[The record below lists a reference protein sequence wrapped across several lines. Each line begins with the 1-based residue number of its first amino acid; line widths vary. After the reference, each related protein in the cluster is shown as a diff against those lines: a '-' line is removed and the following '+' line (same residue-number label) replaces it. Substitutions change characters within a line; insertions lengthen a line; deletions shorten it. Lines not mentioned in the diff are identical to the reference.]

1 MQARKLTLVEIGVG
15 GLPSASPVA
24 PRFST
29 WFPVPFKAPDVPPA
43 NGVTPTPVA
52 DGVVLEWDAVNLEGV
67 VYVISRSES
76 QDGPWT
82 EIHRT
87 TETRYVYSD
96 GSGKTWWFQ
105 ITPTV
110 RGKTGTGTVVGV
122 VPPTTSKDLA
132 EQQAKLAAEISA
144 RIQAIADE
152 AAARA
157 AGLAQAAQDLVAEAL
172 LRQQGVTEAMQ
183 AISAEARA
191 RIDAILNEKLEREAS
206 ISREQQL
213 RQSADESLARA
224 VSEVAA
230 GSGTQF
236 DSIKLWPFNQTTE
249 GWTGNAAPTLVD
261 GWLRP
266 ANHATAPWVQSPVAL
281 AVDGSAY
288 RFVKLRVKRV
298 GSPTWSGFLQWITAT
313 DQAWNAQKRVAI
325 PEPAWDVNGVA
336 TVDVQDIAWWPAT
349 VDAIRL
355 QLGAAQTVAS
365 YYLID
370 YIAVGRPQPG
380 ASVALVQ
387 EETQARITADAAEAT
402 QRTALAV
409 QMRGNYTGT
418 DPLQLTAGLAY
429 EELKARVAAD
439 SAQVQRISTMEAR
452 MPAGAGSLATAA
464 SVTAL
469 QEATATTTN
478 ALAQSI
484 TSINVSLQNIGG
496 DNLLPNSSF
505 EDRPNDASA
514 PTWWVLG
521 GNAPSTTRT
530 YVDSDLPG
538 SVKALR
544 VAAVSTAAAGQ
555 YIETRTPD
563 KAIKVTPGQKY
574 VASAF
579 VRNGG
584 GPANPALIIWFL
596 DANGATIASAAQDVF
611 THNENTWR
619 RIVSTPRAAPA
630 NAAFARVYYR
640 TTLPNNGAA
649 ITVQM
654 DWDNV
659 QFQQGEV
666 ATQWSASTNEL
677 QGTLSATASAVSG
690 LTATVGQL
698 GTTVESQSSMI
709 TSLRND
715 LTDVSGKTTANT
727 TALQQLGG
735 RVTTAEGKIE
745 ATGSSVTKLEGQ
757 IISIGGDNLLWN
769 SSMEDAPV
777 ATAAPTGWN
786 LERIRSDVGGTFSY
800 VDSPLSG
807 GGKAVRLD
815 WTAINAKDWVG
826 LNRAGPGSNYVKVDP
841 STDYTLSSW
850 VRGSVGTKARL
861 YVQWMNASG
870 GTVLG
875 TVTLPEVVMT
885 SQWQRLILPARSRGD
900 AVLARV
906 YVGRQF
912 ADQPGAYAIEIDN
925 VQFQRGLVATE
936 YRPSGQEAIN
946 VTTQNVSAVSGLTTR
961 MTNAENKATAQA
973 DQLTV
978 LSSTLNASFNRGENL
993 NVNAMFDGDMAPF
1006 VKGNTNQQNGDVTW
1020 IFGGGQQGS
1029 AIQMVHKAGAAGSP
1043 FVYANGGRWVP
1054 LKTGRSGR
1062 KLRTVVVAKV
1072 MAGDATLTARCR
1084 VRHSAGEGNNDQT
1097 TPNLTSAWQRFVLEH
1112 PVGDDRTE
1120 AMSQVWITN
1129 RGTGDATVLVDR
1141 IEFYDVTDELLISAN
1156 ASATAGL
1163 TTAVNQQGTKLDA
1176 TAQDLVSLKTQV
1188 GNVNATAF
1196 NQMQTTVNQHDGKI
1210 NANAAAIQ
1218 GLQVKVDGMPD
1229 AAVVQEMQASIGQ
1242 LSGGNLLS
1250 NAAFVDMQG
1259 WGSSWSPEGVQGFGN
1274 YVNAWAGDPGVPFGC
1289 YAMIQAGVFDRQGS
1303 IYQWG
1308 QDTPVDGGKDYMA
1321 SAYVSA
1327 SLRKVHIRLEWLT
1340 AAGGI
1345 ISAETS
1351 ERVVPSGGGSQLNQ
1365 YTRLYVKA
1373 KAPANAASCRF
1384 ALVSTLNTAAGNNS
1398 FARWVRPML
1407 AESTPGQDKPG
1418 PWSAGGQESRASWQV
1433 NVRTDGKV
1441 AGLKLESSSG
1451 TSAFDIL
1458 ADVFR
1463 VSSPGGG
1470 QRTEYS
1476 DGNWRTYYP
1485 NGQLATRMGWWQ

>member
-43 NGVTPTPVA
+43 NGVSPTPVA
-52 DGVVLEWDAVNLEGV
+52 DGVVLEWDAVDLEGV
-67 VYVISRSES
+67 IYVISRSES

-152 AAARA
+152 AATRA

-183 AISAEARA
+183 AISAEAQA
-191 RIDAILNEKLEREAS
+191 RIDGLLNEKLAREAA
-206 ISREQQL
+206 ISREEQL

-224 VSEVAA
+224 VSEVSA

-236 DSIKLWPFNQTTE
+236 DSIKLWPFNQTIE
-249 GWTGNAAPTLVD
+249 GWTGNGAPTLVD

-298 GSPTWSGFLQWITAT
+298 GSPTWSGSLQWITAT
-313 DQAWNAQKRVAI
+313 DQAWNTQKRVAI

-355 QLGAAQTVAS
+355 QLGAAQTVAN

-387 EETQARITADAAEAT
+387 EETQARITADAAEAL
-402 QRTALAV
+402 QRNTLAV

-469 QEATATTTN
+469 QEATATTTS

-484 TSINVSLQNIGG
+484 TTINATLPAMISQGSNMVLNGSWQAGKDVGWTYDPGATGTSWPATEGRAGGMCVRFDPATIRQKVAYANGRTTISTSPGKKYRYSCWYRSTPDFNGTSGNSKMRLANQNGELIGG
-496 DNLLPNSSF
+496 ATFFVADKAAWTYLSAVYAIPDNTSITGLQLGIYADNTAGTLWVDDVVLEEVTELL
-505 EDRPNDASA
+505 A
-514 PTWWVLG
+514 
-521 GNAPSTTRT
+521 NAQAI
-530 YVDSDLPG
+530 SDL
-538 SVKALR
+538 
-544 VAAVSTAAAGQ
+544 ST
-555 YIETRTPD
+555 
-563 KAIKVTPGQKY
+563 KVT
-574 VASAF
+574 
-579 VRNGG
+579 
-584 GPANPALIIWFL
+584 
-596 DANGATIASAAQDVF
+596 
-611 THNENTWR
+611 
-619 RIVSTPRAAPA
+619 
-630 NAAFARVYYR
+630 
-640 TTLPNNGAA
+640 
-649 ITVQM
+649 
-654 DWDNV
+654 
-659 QFQQGEV
+659 QQGETITSQ
-666 ATQWSASTNEL
+666 AGQ
-677 QGTLSATASAVSG
+677 
-690 LTATVGQL
+690 LTA
-698 GTTVESQSSMI
+698 
-709 TSLRND
+709 LRSD
-715 LTDVSGKTTANT
+715 LTNVSGKTDANAS
-727 TALQQLGG
+727 ALQNLTT

-745 ATGSSVTKLEGQ
+745 STSTSVTKLQSEMKASLAGGGGMFPSGTFEQ
-757 IISIGGDNLLWN
+757 FADGYLLSQGYGTTFTVNTSAKRNGNRGLLIQVASDTRPDLNADCYPVTEFIPLVGVRRLYVEAWAALSSGSAEIPSDNKSNLRIGVQT
-769 SSMEDAPV
+769 S
-777 ATAAPTGWN
+777 AAG
-786 LERIRSDVGGTFSY
+786 VGGTGNVWTTVNWGVASLSKTSWTKVSGY
-800 VDSPLSG
+800 V
-807 GGKAVRLD
+807 
-815 WTAINAKDWVG
+815 T
-826 LNRAGPGSNYVKVDP
+826 
-841 STDYTLSSW
+841 T
-850 VRGSVGTKARL
+850 
-861 YVQWMNASG
+861 NASAAQG
-870 GTVLG
+870 RLFISLPGHATDPKSQRVIGSILLLDDIVI
-875 TVTLPEVVMT
+875 TDVTE
-885 SQWQRLILPARSRGD
+885 
-900 AVLARV
+900 
-906 YVGRQF
+906 
-912 ADQPGAYAIEIDN
+912 AYA
-925 VQFQRGLVATE
+925 
-936 YRPSGQEAIN
+936 GQQASEANAQAI
-946 VTTQNVSAVSGLTTR
+946 TGLTTR
-961 MTNAENKATAQA
+961 VANAEGTLASTAS
-973 DQLTV
+973 QLTV
-978 LSSTLNASFNRGENL
+978 LSSTVDASFNRGENL

-1006 VKGNTNQQNGDVTW
+1006 VKGNSNQQNGDVTW
-1020 IFGGGQQGS
+1020 ISGGGQQGS

-1054 LKTGRSGR
+1054 LKTGRTGR
-1062 KLRTVVVAKV
+1062 KLRTVIVAKV
-1072 MAGDATLTARCR
+1072 IAGDATLTARCR

-1120 AMSQVWITN
+1120 AMSQVWVTN
-1129 RGTGDATVLVDR
+1129 RGSGDATVHVDR

-1163 TTAVNQQGTKLDA
+1163 TTAVNQQGSKLDA

-1188 GNVNATAF
+1188 GDVSASGF
-1196 NQMQTTVNQHDGKI
+1196 NQLKTQVTQQGQTQASQAQQITG
-1210 NANAAAIQ
+1210 IQ
-1218 GLQVKVDGMPD
+1218 TSLGAKAD
-1229 AAVVQEMQASIGQ
+1229 AAVVEQMEASIGVI
-1242 LSGGNLLS
+1242 GGSPNMLG
-1250 NAAFVDMQG
+1250 NALMTSMDG
-1259 WGSSWSPEGVQGFGN
+1259 WGSWWSPDNTGVGQR
-1274 YVNAWAGDPGVPFGC
+1274 YVTSWQADAGIPWGQWGLIVLGATNPGMAQV
-1289 YAMIQAGVFDRQGS
+1289 
-1303 IYQWG
+1303 WG
-1308 QDTPVDGGKDYMA
+1308 QDVPAKEHEDYFF
-1321 SAYVSA
+1321 STYVSGA
-1327 SLRKVHIRLEWLT
+1327 GWGFQVVLEFLN
-1340 AAGGI
+1340 AAGQSLGGATGAEQYPLPGGGNQLGWY
-1345 ISAETS
+1345 SRVWVKTRAPAETAYL
-1351 ERVVPSGGGSQLNQ
+1351 RPVFR
-1365 YTRLYVKA
+1365 YWVKQG
-1373 KAPANAASCRF
+1373 
-1384 ALVSTLNTAAGNNS
+1384 AGNG
-1398 FARWVRPML
+1398 FIRIVRPQL
-1407 AESTPGQDKPG
+1407 EQATPGQTAP
-1418 PWSAGGQESRASWQV
+1418 SAWNVGGNESRASWQV
-1433 NVRTDGKV
+1433 NVRSDGKI
-1441 AGLKLESSSG
+1441 AGIKLESQNG
-1451 TSAFDIL
+1451 LSAFDVL

-1463 VSSPGGG
+1463 VSSPSGG

-1485 NGQLATRMGWWQ
+1485 NGQLATRMGWWA

>member
-43 NGVTPTPVA
+43 NGVNPTPVA
-52 DGVVLEWDAVNLEGV
+52 DGVVLEWDAVDLEGV
-67 VYVISRSES
+67 IYVISRSES

-110 RGKTGTGTVVGV
+110 RGKAGTGTVVGV

-183 AISAEARA
+183 AISAEAQA
-191 RIDAILNEKLEREAS
+191 RIDALLNEKMAREAA
-206 ISREQQL
+206 ISREEQL

-236 DSIKLWPFNQTTE
+236 DSIKLWPFNQTIE
-249 GWTGNAAPTLVD
+249 GWTGNGAPTLVD

-298 GSPTWSGFLQWITAT
+298 GSPTWNGFLQWITTT
-313 DQAWNAQKRVAI
+313 DQAWNTQKRVAI

-355 QLGAAQTVAS
+355 QLGAAQTVAN

-387 EETQARITADAAEAT
+387 EETQARITADAAEAL
-402 QRTALAV
+402 QRNTLAV

-469 QEATATTTN
+469 QEATATTTS

-484 TSINVSLQNIGG
+484 TTINAALPAMITQGSNMVLNGSWQSGKDVGWTYDPGATGTSWPATERRAGGMCVRFDPGAIRQKVAYANGRTAMPTSPGKKYRYSCWYRSTPDFNGTPGNSKMRLSNQSGELLAGGTFFVADKAAWTYLSAVYAIPDNTSITGLQLGIYA
-496 DNLLPNSSF
+496 DNTAGTLWVDDVVLEEVTELL
-505 EDRPNDASA
+505 A
-514 PTWWVLG
+514 
-521 GNAPSTTRT
+521 NAQAI
-530 YVDSDLPG
+530 SDLG
-538 SVKALR
+538 TKVTQQGDTITSQ
-544 VAAVSTAAAGQ
+544 AGQ
-555 YIETRTPD
+555 
-563 KAIKVTPGQKY
+563 
-574 VASAF
+574 
-579 VRNGG
+579 
-584 GPANPALIIWFL
+584 L
-596 DANGATIASAAQDVF
+596 
-611 THNENTWR
+611 
-619 RIVSTPRAAPA
+619 
-630 NAAFARVYYR
+630 
-640 TTLPNNGAA
+640 
-649 ITVQM
+649 
-654 DWDNV
+654 
-659 QFQQGEV
+659 
-666 ATQWSASTNEL
+666 
-677 QGTLSATASAVSG
+677 
-690 LTATVGQL
+690 
-698 GTTVESQSSMI
+698 
-709 TSLRND
+709 TSLRSD
-715 LTDVSGKTTANT
+715 LTNVSGKADANAS
-727 TALQQLGG
+727 ALQNLTT
-735 RVTTAEGKIE
+735 RVTTAEGKIDS
-745 ATGSSVTKLEGQ
+745 TSTSITKLQ
-757 IISIGGDNLLWN
+757 SDLSTSI
-769 SSMEDAPV
+769 
-777 ATAAPTGWN
+777 
-786 LERIRSDVGGTFSY
+786 
-800 VDSPLSG
+800 LSG
-807 GGKAVRLD
+807 ANLIQDGSFETRKAGDAYGIGR
-815 WTAINAKDWVG
+815 I
-826 LNRAGPGSNYVKVDP
+826 
-841 STDYTLSSW
+841 TDTFARS
-850 VRGSVGTKARL
+850 GTKALSLTATGAIRDVSL
-861 YVQWMNASG
+861 IEFRTNGSRVFYAEVWVRNDPANPLTTG
-870 GTVLG
+870 PGDGTVGLQATVRRNNG
-875 TVTLPEVVMT
+875 TVAYPNVQVIPAKNVGSEWTKLSGYVPVGDDVWSFIVRATIRGGVT
-885 SQWQRLILPARSRGD
+885 SGDVIYDDAFVIDVTDAYTAQQGVNANAD
-900 AVLARV
+900 AV
-906 YVGRQF
+906 
-912 ADQPGAYAIEIDN
+912 
-925 VQFQRGLVATE
+925 T
-936 YRPSGQEAIN
+936 
-946 VTTQNVSAVSGLTTR
+946 GLTTR
-961 MTNAENKATAQA
+961 VTGAENKAAAQA
-973 DQLTV
+973 EQLTV

-1006 VKGNTNQQNGDVTW
+1006 VKGNSNHQNGDVTW
-1020 IFGGGQQGS
+1020 VSGGGQQGS

-1054 LKTGRSGR
+1054 LNMGRTGR
-1062 KLRTVVVAKV
+1062 KLRTVIVAKV
-1072 MAGDATLTARCR
+1072 VTGGATLTARCR
-1084 VRHSAGEGNNDQT
+1084 ARDTTGEGNNDQT

-1112 PVGDDRTE
+1112 PVGDARTE
-1120 AMSQVWITN
+1120 VMSQVWITN

-1163 TTAVNQQGTKLDA
+1163 ITTVKQQGSKLDA

-1188 GNVNATAF
+1188 GDVNATAF
-1196 NQMQTTVNQHDGKI
+1196 SQMQSTVQQHEGKI
-1210 NANAAAIQ
+1210 NANAIAIQ
-1218 GLQVKVDGMPD
+1218 GVQAGLGEKAD
-1229 AAVVQEMQASIGQ
+1229 AAVVQTMEVQVRNQG
-1242 LSGGNLLS
+1242 SGGNLLS
-1250 NAAFVDMQG
+1250 NSTFPNWTATPWAWLAPD
-1259 WGSSWSPEGVQGFGN
+1259 GFGN
-1274 YVNAWAGDPGVPFGC
+1274 FGNTSGNANYIPQGMTSALSAMRPGMWANGSNAFATAGDTLP
-1289 YAMIQAGVFDRQGS
+1289 AEAGKT
-1303 IYQWG
+1303 YC
-1308 QDTPVDGGKDYMA
+1308 
-1321 SAYVSA
+1321 
-1327 SLRKVHIRLEWLT
+1327 
-1340 AAGGI
+1340 
-1345 ISAETS
+1345 ISAVVNSHRCRVLFYAEFLNGLGQIIGSVGTPNMEPAGLTS
-1351 ERVVPSGGGSQLNQ
+1351 GPISTFPRGFGI
-1365 YTRLYVKA
+1365 A
-1373 KAPANAASCRF
+1373 KAPSGT
-1384 ALVSTLNTAAGNNS
+1384 VSMVVRLRIQGMGQADPY
-1398 FARWVRPML
+1398 FWIMRPML
-1407 AESTPGQDKPG
+1407 SEVAEGATQPPTWSPGGNEASARWGVDVRADKKI
-1418 PWSAGGQESRASWQV
+1418 AGIALAATGEI
-1433 NVRTDGKV
+1433 
-1441 AGLKLESSSG
+1441 SS
-1451 TSAFDIL
+1451 FDVL

-1463 VSSPGGG
+1463 VSSSSGG

-1476 DGNWRTYYP
+1476 DGHWRTYYP